1 MSNEPSGAIDEP
13 FDESERDA
21 RSILEEAIGEYE
33 GEVKGGDIVL
43 DLVKRRPLFVR
54 RRVANT
60 AVEYFDEHDFDL
72 TTYKA
77 HPFLPITPD
86 DPIFECVFLP
96 TDFDQIPTSTSDR
109 QTYDYPRGR
118 LVRIPVEYLYGSETR
133 PQTDQKTALVA
144 ACLRVASDAG
154 DLAPVERTART
165 VFGDDVVD
173 DAAER
178 ADLVPDE
185 LGDFDDGG
193 NA

>member
-1 MSNEPSGAIDEP
+1 MSEHGAIDNT
-13 FDESERDA
+13 FDESERDPRA
-21 RSILEEAIGEYE
+21 ILEEAIADFE
-33 GEVKGGDIVL
+33 GEVKPGDIVL
-43 DLVKRRPLFVR
+43 DIVKRRPLFVR

-60 AVEYFDEHDFDL
+60 AVEYFVENDFDL

-86 DPIFECVFLP
+86 DPIFECVFVP
-96 TDFDQIPTSTSDR
+96 TSFDQIPTQPKDK
-109 QTYDYPRGR
+109 TYDYPRGR
-118 LVRIPVEYLYGSETR
+118 LVRIPVEYLYGSEVR

-154 DLAPVERTART
+154 DLAPVERTARS
-165 VFGDDVVD
+165 VFGDDLVD

-185 LGDFDDGG
+185 LGDFGDGG
-193 NA
+193 DA